1 MQSYSNKNNQI
12 SPKFKFW
19 CSFWNYLYD
28 NKKQF
33 IIMKKIFLFFAFAGM
48 AVFTGCDNDDDVVY
62 TDNDTISQVI
72 ELTNVDFNAGN
83 NFTIFYQ
90 FAPPT
95 FDADV
100 VLVYRLVNVD
110 GFDVWQQIPRTIYLN
125 NGGEV
130 DYDFNFTADDVE
142 IFMQSNE
149 FADLNALPGLTQN
162 QIFRI
167 VRVPGF
173 FANTVN
179 VNSYDAVIEALGQQG
194 GVEVHRLE
202 N

>member
-1 MQSYSNKNNQI
+1 
-12 SPKFKFW
+12 
-19 CSFWNYLYD
+19 
-28 NKKQF
+28 
-33 IIMKKIFLFFAFAGM
+33 MKKIFLFFAFAGM